1 MTRARDL
8 SKLSGPSVFTIDA
21 SSNVGVGTTVPDAK
35 LDVIGVVSATS
46 YYGDGSNLDNVTSTT
61 INNNAA
67 RRLVTGSDSANTLN
81 AESGLTWVSGSGT
94 LVATAFSG
102 SGESLTGVAS
112 TDNIITSTAA
122 TMFSINSTGIITASG
137 GFSGNI
143 TGTGATFTSIT
154 GDLTGDVT
162 GNASGTAGGLSG
174 TPSITVQD
182 ITATTISVGGT
193 LTYEDVTN
201 VDSVG
206 LITAR
211 KGIIVSGV
219 STFLGSQQGIN
230 VTSGLSTFH
239 NVSGNVVATAATVG
253 SAVTVTGSGIDI
265 HSGAGITAGTIG
277 KASFTT
283 FYGDGSNLTNLPAA
297 GVGTEASVSSG
308 VVVTLDLSKQD
319 HKVTATGIVTFT
331 TTGGTEA
338 DSHTL
343 RSASSGISTSGFST
357 YFLWPSGSPPNF
369 NNLTDGSIQLV
380 SFTVQRAGQAGIGTQ
395 LLDGASFN
403 FS

>member
-143 TGTGATFTSIT
+143 TGTGATFTSVT
-154 GDLTGDVT
+154 ATLT

-265 HSGAGITAGTIG
+265 HAGAGITAGTIG

-283 FYGDGSNLTNLPAA
+283 FYGDGSNLTNLPSA
-297 GVGTEASVSSG
+297 GLTTEASVSSG
-308 VVVTLDLSKQD
+308 AVVTLDLTNAQD
-319 HKVTATGIVTFT
+319 HKVTATGIVTVT

-343 RSASSGISTSGFST
+343 RIASSGISTIGFST
-357 YFLWPSGSPPNF
+357 YFLWPDGSAPN
-369 NNLTDGSIQLV
+369 LHGLADGSIQLI
-380 SFTVQRAGQAGIGTQ
+380 SFTVQREGASGTPGIATQ
-395 LLDGASFN
+395 LLAGASLN

>member
-143 TGTGATFTSIT
+143 TGTGATFTSVT
-154 GDLTGDVT
+154 ATLT

-239 NVSGNVVATAATVG
+239 NVTGNVVATAATVG

-283 FYGDGSNLTNLPAA
+283 FYGDGSNLTNLPS
-297 GVGTEASVSSG
+297 GGLSTEASVSSG
-308 VVVTLDLSKQD
+308 AVVTLDLTNAQD
-319 HKVTATGIVTFT
+319 HKVTATGIVTVT

-343 RSASSGISTSGFST
+343 RIASSGISTIGFST
-357 YFLWPSGSPPNF
+357 YFLWPDGSAPN
-369 NNLTDGSIQLV
+369 LHGIADGSIQLI
-380 SFTVQRAGQAGIGTQ
+380 SFTVQRAGQSGIGTQ
-395 LLDGASFN
+395 LLAGASLN